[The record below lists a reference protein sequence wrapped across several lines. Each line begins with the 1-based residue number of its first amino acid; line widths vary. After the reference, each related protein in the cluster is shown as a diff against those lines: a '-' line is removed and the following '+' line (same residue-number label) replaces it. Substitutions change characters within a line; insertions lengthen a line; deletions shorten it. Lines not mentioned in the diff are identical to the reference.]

1 MKTGG
6 LLVLVV
12 EDDGQVLRFLR
23 AGLGAHG
30 YTIVEATTG
39 LDAVRRAAEYA
50 PELVLLDLGLP
61 DVDGVEVI
69 RKLREW
75 ASVPILV
82 LSARDQESEKVRA
95 LDAGA
100 DDYVTKPFGFPELL
114 ARMRSALRRRQDT
127 VQAGSSLFTCGPL
140 RIDLSARRVFH
151 LDCEVHLTPIEY
163 KLLAAL
169 ARQSGK
175 VVTSGQLLQDV
186 WGPNRTDQ
194 THYLRVHMT
203 HLRRKLASG
212 SSREGILRTEAG
224 VGYRLVCPEEE

>member
-1 MKTGG
+1 MSTG
-6 LLVLVV
+6 LRVLVV
-12 EDDGQVLRFLR
+12 EDDGQVMRFLR

-30 YTIVEATTG
+30 YAIVDATTG
-39 LDAVRRAAEYA
+39 SDALLRAAEYA
-50 PELVLLDLGLP
+50 PEIVLLDLGLP
-61 DVDGVEVI
+61 DIDGVEVI
-69 RKLREW
+69 QKLRAW
-75 ASVPILV
+75 SSIPILV

-127 VQAGSSLFTCGPL
+127 VRTGSSSFTCGPL
-140 RIDLSARRVFH
+140 RIELAERRVFH
-151 LDCEVHLTPIEY
+151 LDSEVHLTPIEY

-169 ARQSGK
+169 ALHPGK
-175 VVTSGQLLQDV
+175 VLTHKQLLHDV

-194 THYLRVHMT
+194 AHYLRVHMT

-224 VGYRLVCPEEE
+224 VGYRLQCPEEE